1 MRPDTVWSVLI
12 VLAASLTV
20 SSLVPRMI
28 GYVVVSGVYALFV
41 GVLLAT
47 DRFAVIYHW
56 AFLPLVMTI
65 WLVFALV
72 TLLDPTGAGI
82 VRLGAFVVI
91 TGINLFVVPAVLN
104 RSAFCDTLSYLAG
117 LFVLI
122 GLLTV
127 FIGTYGIGGL
137 SIAPWHVSRDF
148 FGVTVSTPLSIFDNP
163 NYLAAFSTIGA
174 IAAGDVYT
182 RSRTPLV
189 AGLIGLN
196 ALGVV
201 LAGGRAALLALVV
214 AGGLYIVY
222 RFLGRSSMALCI
234 GIGGIAVVAG
244 FAMAF
249 KLVPG
254 PSVVANVDLSHRRIF
269 WQGAYQAILSR
280 PVFGWGPGNDIH
292 VISQYVN
299 GARVNATHNS
309 YLRMYLISGVLGGGA
324 YLLLSLAAV
333 VSGLRN
339 TRPRTVFVFLLLI
352 VFLVLQLFAGMTMF
366 GLSLLSMLGA
376 MFIGYIQ
383 AEPESATR
391 VEIGTEIRRRVG

>member
-1 MRPDTVWSVLI
+1 MRPDTVWSMLI

>member
-1 MRPDTVWSVLI
+1 
-12 VLAASLTV
+12 
-20 SSLVPRMI
+20 
-28 GYVVVSGVYALFV
+28 
-41 GVLLAT
+41 
-47 DRFAVIYHW
+47 
-56 AFLPLVMTI
+56 
-65 WLVFALV
+65 
-72 TLLDPTGAGI
+72 
-82 VRLGAFVVI
+82 
-91 TGINLFVVPAVLN
+91 
-104 RSAFCDTLSYLAG
+104 
-117 LFVLI
+117 
-122 GLLTV
+122 LLTV